1 MLADAGGTVAEQT
14 GPQKGGAVRC
24 WVGRGSWVYIQKV
37 NKISVTVLD
46 NWGNGG
52 KNFTRTVEFDK
63 LKAIM
68 AADQVAQARTDG
80 LLVELQDKTGFMLRA
95 APTDDAKEEATDKR
109 NARLYAEHMA
119 AFKPAA
125 PSTDIE
131 AMSATLKAGV
141 LVVSAPQLFPTPP
154 GLAARMVEL
163 AGIERG
169 MRVLEPSAGTGRLL
183 AAIRKATGG
192 GAVRTAIEISAR
204 MCDVLR
210 VREEGADTRNCDFLE
225 CSAD

>member
-1 MLADAGGTVAEQT
+1 M
-14 GPQKGGAVRC
+14 
-24 WVGRGSWVYIQKV
+24 
-37 NKISVTVLD
+37 TVLD

-68 AADQVAQARTDG
+68 AADQVAHARTDG

-95 APTDDAKEEATDKR
+95 APTDDAKEETTDER

-131 AMSATLKAGV
+131 AMRATLKAGV

-154 GLAARMVEL
+154 GLAARIVEL
-163 AGIERG
+163 AGWHRARDARSRTQRG
-169 MRVLEPSAGTGRLL
+169 HRAASRCHSQGDRWRRGTHR
-183 AAIRKATGG
+183 
-192 GAVRTAIEISAR
+192 
-204 MCDVLR
+204 D
-210 VREEGADTRNCDFLE
+210 
-225 CSAD
+225 